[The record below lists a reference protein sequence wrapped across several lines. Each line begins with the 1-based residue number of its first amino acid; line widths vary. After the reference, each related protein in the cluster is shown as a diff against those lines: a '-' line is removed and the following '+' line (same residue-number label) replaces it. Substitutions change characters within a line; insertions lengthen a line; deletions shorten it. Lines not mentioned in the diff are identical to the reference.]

1 MSHLKLSHFLGHDQ
15 RTKAGPNSAEKG
27 DGTKYP
33 IETYQGLEEAT
44 AERIKRFED
53 ETKAMLMRNSRSDLT
68 PATPEMGRTTSGN
81 VILMYHIF
89 LLITRVI
96 LNKPQYNLQPI
107 FLNEIVLGFLFRRCR
122 EWVYNV
128 KVFNKGNVAFVFCLS
143 YYYK

>member
-1 MSHLKLSHFLGHDQ
+1 MIYSFVSHLILSHFLGHEQ
-15 RTKAGPNSAEKG
+15 RTKAGPNSAEKC

-96 LNKPQYNLQPI
+96 LNN
-107 FLNEIVLGFLFRRCR
+107 N
-122 EWVYNV
+122 
-128 KVFNKGNVAFVFCLS
+128 
-143 YYYK
+143 